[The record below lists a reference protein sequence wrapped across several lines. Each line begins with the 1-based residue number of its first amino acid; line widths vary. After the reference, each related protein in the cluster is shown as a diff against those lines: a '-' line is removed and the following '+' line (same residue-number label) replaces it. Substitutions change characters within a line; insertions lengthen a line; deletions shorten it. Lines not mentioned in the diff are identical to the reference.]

1 MQRHPSGCDPQAFRG
16 HHSIPAP
23 TRNARPPSSLDPVLE
38 TLPGM
43 QIALGELERSGPSL
57 FRGTIEKTNL
67 NRLANDLTE
76 ILVRHVNRLRLHAK
90 IVAQT
95 PHKQDTPNL
104 DEIITPRKRTRPLRY
119 CEESESPTNRY
130 HVSERRSN
138 HYHIDRDTQ
147 TFPRTRSLST
157 RIENRRS
164 HRKRRLTRFA
174 ALEENS
180 DDDDVREVHHVQRPR
195 RSKEIRHNLSD
206 DLAYEIMEQSARRKE
221 EQQKRHREII
231 QAEKEAA
238 VVVEESSDEDD
249 DEGFV
254 PKVVCPKLYVR
265 ERALQSDF
273 ASLTPM
279 ITDPDDDT
287 DTELFRKWNA
297 RRTRKIVHD
306 DITDEQPVQKQS
318 DIFPFGR
325 KTRLLRDVIV
335 DVDLMKKLAR
345 EGLHHKSVG
354 SILYTLP
361 AIPRHY
367 LDTGGRHWT
376 DFDITEGFRKAPS
389 KTPFVRSM
397 FKRPITATK
406 PDAVMNNATA
416 RDKLSAMREQ
426 ASHKPSAKASLP
438 LPEHTPVLKEPNPL
452 IQATNVDTGVSTR
465 PVQAH
470 AQDHTDIAS
479 SRKLE
484 ELYQA
489 LLKQVEQVPTQTN
502 LPDDGM
508 MKSKSIDPADME
520 RALDIR
526 KTRAHHP
533 LSSRTIPAMR
543 QAVGLHANQAEQHSS
558 TGIMQRTQKPQSQVS
573 TDPIVL
579 QRPQTNAYQHD
590 HGMQLNPLFALGS
603 NQGGTSQLHPQ
614 QLQKQVQPILEHQQ
628 ESVSAPIPAE
638 QRNVSPAGS
647 QMLASNEVL
656 QVFQDMLQHG
666 LVSARQSSEHPLT
679 QSILD
684 LQRQP
689 RTQSLQQQMIQHQN
703 LRQQQLQQQIH
714 EQQIRQQIQQQQT
727 QQKQIRQQQLRQQQ
741 LQRQQLLHQQLQHQP
756 LQQHQLLQQQ
766 HQQQQEQQRQLQQ
779 RRLRQKRIQQLQQ
792 LQQQR
797 FQQEELRQRELQQAQ
812 LHQAQ
817 LQQAQLQQAQLQ
829 QVQLQQVQLQQ
840 EQLQQAQLQQAQL
853 QQAQLQQAQLQQTQ
867 LQQAQPQQ
875 PQLQQPQLL
884 EQQQL
889 QHQQLLLQKAGHH
902 LNPNTQ
908 NFAQVNQQV
917 GQEQVARQYESQATP
932 LSEHHD
938 QPQRLPSDGNHKKK
952 GYQAEMRTAN
962 GIVSS
967 KAPLHSSAVEK
978 KGTQPLLPCTQTGS
992 STEHEGNGRQVAQTP
1007 SHPSSGIKT
1016 SSMNGPK
1023 FPLQT
1028 DADVKTVTNEP
1039 RAHLVATS
1047 ETTPEVQLGS
1057 TQPSRIPN
1065 STGKGVQGW
1074 SWKRQDCVT
1083 EQPNGHGAVPSEHP
1097 ESRTTTHDQTQAP
1110 LGHDTARDD
1119 QRRRYEEDYRAAYEL
1134 QLRKVMEE
1142 IRKKNENGDPGLE

>member
-647 QMLASNEVL
+647 QMLASNEV
-656 QVFQDMLQHG
+656 
-666 LVSARQSSEHPLT
+666 
-679 QSILD
+679 
-684 LQRQP
+684 
-689 RTQSLQQQMIQHQN
+689 
-703 LRQQQLQQQIH
+703 
-714 EQQIRQQIQQQQT
+714 
-727 QQKQIRQQQLRQQQ
+727 
-741 LQRQQLLHQQLQHQP
+741 
-756 LQQHQLLQQQ
+756 
-766 HQQQQEQQRQLQQ
+766 
-779 RRLRQKRIQQLQQ
+779 
-792 LQQQR
+792 
-797 FQQEELRQRELQQAQ
+797 
-812 LHQAQ
+812 
-817 LQQAQLQQAQLQ
+817 
-829 QVQLQQVQLQQ
+829 
-840 EQLQQAQLQQAQL
+840 
-853 QQAQLQQAQLQQTQ
+853 
-867 LQQAQPQQ
+867 
-875 PQLQQPQLL
+875 
-884 EQQQL
+884 
-889 QHQQLLLQKAGHH
+889 
-902 LNPNTQ
+902 
-908 NFAQVNQQV
+908 NQQV